1 MLNYKDLQKVL
12 SHLNKCIG
20 HNWHNLTIKD
30 VEYFDEE
37 DYGIKTDIY
46 FDDIIVIDCVTK
58 INNNNIYF
66 SLTILNNKDRYHI
79 YISYI
84 PGNNKLLHNIL
95 VNRFYNWNSEIGGYL
110 LFDSDI
116 TKIETDNKLKSFIKS
131 LDDIIKRIDIA
142 NSSYM

>member
-1 MLNYKDLQKVL
+1 MSNYKNLQKVL

-20 HNWHNLTIKD
+20 HNWHNLIIKD

-46 FDDIIVIDCVTK
+46 FEDIIVIDCVTK

-66 SLTILNNKDRYHI
+66 SLTILNNKDRYNI

-84 PGNNKLLHNIL
+84 PGNNKLLHSKL
-95 VNRFYNWNSEIGGYL
+95 VNKFYNWNSEIGGYL
-110 LFDSDI
+110 LFDSDLI
-116 TKIETDNKLKSFIKS
+116 KIEKDNNVKSFIES
-131 LDDIIKRIDIA
+131 LDDVIKSIDIA
-142 NSSYM
+142 ISS

>member
-20 HNWHNLTIKD
+20 IKWKGFTIKGIEYYD
-30 VEYFDEE
+30 AEDYDNNIEEYFE
-37 DYGIKTDIY
+37 
-46 FDDIIVIDCVTK
+46 DIIVIEYVTK

-66 SLTILNNKDRYHI
+66 SLTILNNKDRYNT

-95 VNRFYNWNSEIGGYL
+95 VNKFYNWNSEIGGYL

-116 TKIETDNKLKSFIKS
+116 TKIETNNKVESFIES
-131 LDDIIKRIDIA
+131 LDGTLTRIEIA
-142 NSSYM
+142 ISS

>member
-20 HNWHNLTIKD
+20 IKWKCFTIKGI
-30 VEYFDEE
+30 EYYDWE
-37 DYGIKTDIY
+37 DYNKNIEAY
-46 FDDIIVIDCVTK
+46 FEDIIVIECVTK

-66 SLTILNNKDRYHI
+66 SLTILNNKDRYNT

-95 VNRFYNWNSEIGGYL
+95 VNKFYNWNSEIGGYL

-116 TKIETDNKLKSFIKS
+116 TKIETNNKVESFIES
-131 LDDIIKRIDIA
+131 LDSTLKRIEIA
-142 NSSYM
+142 ISS